1 MLLEWGKKVSKKYIS
16 KELSEQI
23 HKRAESFLT
32 WLKTAE
38 EESEEDSDEDVQL
51 EFDERAKISTIKEKV
66 TFLLPVSKQ
75 RGKVSLKTD
84 CHFQVHSGLSAIII
98 QIPVGAK

>member
-1 MLLEWGKKVSKKYIS
+1 VLLEWGKKVSKKYIS

-84 CHFQVHSGLSAIII
+84 CHCQAHSGLSAIII

>member
-1 MLLEWGKKVSKKYIS
+1 MSCVLPNFQVPAILKTFYDEDILEEEILLEWGKKVSKKYIS

-23 HKRAESFLT
+23 HKRAEPFMT

-66 TFLLPVSKQ
+66 S
-75 RGKVSLKTD
+75 S
-84 CHFQVHSGLSAIII
+84 
-98 QIPVGAK
+98 